1 LVGKKLEMG
10 SQARHFA
17 FVHKLPRSI
26 CTVALS
32 AAVLVAIAASS
43 QAVSITFPPGIDWG
57 NATPEQIRQ
66 AVFDAVKSDPD
77 AAVDIVTSS
86 INSVAQTG
94 RFPRAG
100 ETDGKQVLDPDVTT
114 FEEVADQ
121 IGDAATEANPA
132 MATQI
137 AQAVNNSVGST
148 TVTDTSSG
156 GGGGGGGGGAPPLPG
171 GFGGGGGGGGGGTTT
186 TTDSGGGGIYSP

>member
-1 LVGKKLEMG
+1 M
-10 SQARHFA
+10 
-17 FVHKLPRSI
+17 HKFPRSI
-26 CTVALS
+26 CSVALG
-32 AAVLVAIAASS
+32 AAVLLAISTSS
-43 QAVSITFPPGIDWG
+43 HAVSIAFPPGIDWG

-77 AAVDIVTSS
+77 AAIDIVTSS
-86 INSVAQTG
+86 IDSVAQTG

-171 GFGGGGGGGGGGTTT
+171 GFGGGGGGGGGTTT
-186 TTDSGGGGIYSP
+186 PTDSGGGGIYSP